1 MRHVVCVFANAHA
14 ILDRAD
20 VAFDEIETRPL
31 RRFNESLH
39 LVEIAL
45 VAGREIVK
53 AGDALIK
60 LQKRLQQ
67 IRANESRRPGDRPV
81 PRRALELTL
90 CVFEPRHRRNT
101 LFLKPYVRHTWLK
114 DIFQII
120 NNGPF
125 LAKGSDAFGAHITK
139 LVVSNSEN
147 DSIIRIE
154 SRLLN

>member
-1 MRHVVCVFANAHA
+1 MQHRVRAFAQTCA
-14 ILDRAD
+14 IPDRAN
-20 VAFDEIETRPL
+20 VAFDEIKARPL

-67 IRANESRRPGDRPV
+67 IRANKSGRPGDRPV

-90 CVFEPRHRRNT
+90 CDLVLRHSGNA

-120 NNGPF
+120 NHGPF
-125 LAKGSDAFGAHITK
+125 LTKGSDAFGSHITK
-139 LVVSNSEN
+139 LVVSNGEN
-147 DSIIRIE
+147 DSIIR
-154 SRLLN
+154 